1 LTQGKLATCTPRR
14 LERTP
19 YNLRLPCSEPSS

>member
-14 LERTP
+14 LAQTP